1 MRISHA
7 ARGATNSAA
16 GAAAPEN
23 RLRFIVPACA
33 MHSIQMQ
40 IRALR
45 FHKEYRFN
53 QSSA

>member
-1 MRISHA
+1 MR
-7 ARGATNSAA
+7 AA
-16 GAAAPEN
+16 GLVPSAAAPEN

-33 MHSIQMQ
+33 AHSIQMQ

-45 FHKEYRFN
+45 FHKECRFN